1 MSKITTY
8 SDKLN
13 DWAIKGGQL
22 ISVYYNLQWILLHL
36 YFVYNCIYRYFYLL
50 PKHTYNTIR
59 STFCSISNKNISSM
73 NMNKKSVLIRWKW
86 MIKKS
91 RSYSKDC
98 MIKLCLCLYML
109 QCTNIN
115 LINSCILWLNF
126 WEKKLPYLFE
136 IFKVDEMKKMSTFP
150 L

>member
-1 MSKITTY
+1 MVSWFQFITIFNESCYICILFIIAYTDISIYYQSTHIIQYDLHFAQYQIKIFPVWTWT
-8 SDKLN
+8 KECVNKVEMN
-13 DWAIKGGQL
+13 D
-22 ISVYYNLQWILLHL
+22 
-36 YFVYNCIYRYFYLL
+36 
-50 PKHTYNTIR
+50 
-59 STFCSISNKNISSM
+59 
-73 NMNKKSVLIRWKW
+73 
-86 MIKKS
+86 KKS